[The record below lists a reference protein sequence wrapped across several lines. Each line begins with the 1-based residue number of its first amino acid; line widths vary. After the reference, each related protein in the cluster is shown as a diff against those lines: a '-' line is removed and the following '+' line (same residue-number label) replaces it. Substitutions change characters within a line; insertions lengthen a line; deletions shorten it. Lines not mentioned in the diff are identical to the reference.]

1 MIKTEKELL
10 IEFTDKN
17 SEVLIE
23 IAKFIHSNPELGNQE
38 FLSGKALGSF
48 LKKHNF
54 TVTHNIAGHETGFT
68 ARKVSSKPGPK
79 IAFLAEY
86 DALPEIGHGCGH
98 NLIGTASAGAAA
110 AIGNIIESLGGEVVV
125 FGTPAEEG
133 GDNGSAKA
141 SFVNEG
147 LFDNIDAALM
157 FHPAN
162 KNSVTQKTQT
172 VEPVDIEFFGKT
184 AHAAGS
190 PEKGIN
196 ALHALIHFYNTLH
209 SHQTGKFKNLNIH
222 GVITDG
228 GKAPNV
234 IPDYAKARF
243 YIRGATSN
251 ESREAVNTIKDI
263 LTGIDKAFNTTSK
276 LTYFQNRV
284 DHFVLT
290 PEFDKLFSNIYE
302 DYTGLTIEKGQ
313 IKPGG
318 STDAANVSHV
328 TPVIH
333 PYLSIGDSSLTGHTT
348 EFADAACSEKGFE
361 TLLLAAKLLSL
372 TALELYKD
380 SELLGKIKNNW
391 NRSINSQK

>member
-1 MIKTEKELL
+1 MSKTEKELL
-10 IEFTDKN
+10 IEFTDNN
-17 SEVLIE
+17 SKVLIE
-23 IAKFIHSNPELGNQE
+23 IAKFIHSNPELGNKE
-38 FLSGKALGSF
+38 FLSGRALGSF

-54 TVTHNIAGHETGFT
+54 TVTHNIAGYETGFT
-68 ARKVSSKPGPK
+68 AKKASSKPGPK

-110 AIGNIIESLGGEVVV
+110 AIGSIIETLGGEVIV

-147 LFDNIDAALM
+147 LFDDIDAALM

-184 AHAAGS
+184 AHAAGN

-196 ALHALIHFYNTLH
+196 ALHALIHLYNLLH
-209 SHQTGKFKNLNIH
+209 SHQSGKFKNLNIH

-243 YIRGATSN
+243 YIRGTASN
-251 ESREAVNTIKDI
+251 ESRKAVKAIEDI
-263 LTGIDKAFNTTSK
+263 LKGIDKAFGTTSK

-284 DHFVLT
+284 DHFILT
-290 PEFDKLFSNIYE
+290 PEFDQLFHDIYE
-302 DYTGLTIEKGQ
+302 NYTGIPLETGQ
-313 IKPGG
+313 TKPGG

-333 PYLSIGDSSLTGHTT
+333 PYLAIGDSSLTGHTI
-348 EFADAACSEKGFE
+348 EFADAACSEAGFA
-361 TLLLAAKLLSL
+361 TLLLAVKLLSL
-372 TALELYKD
+372 TALELYND
-380 SELLGKIKNNW
+380 SELLGKIKDDW
-391 NRSINSQK
+391 NKSINSQK

>member
-1 MIKTEKELL
+1 MIKTERETLT
-10 IEFTDKN
+10 EFTDKN
-17 SEVLIE
+17 SNQLIK
-23 IAKFIHSNPELGNQE
+23 IAKLIHDNPELGNQE
-38 FLSGKALGSF
+38 FLAGKTLGDF
-48 LKKHNF
+48 LEEQGF
-54 TVTHNIAGHETGFT
+54 TVAYNIAGHETGFF
-68 ARKVSSKPGPK
+68 AKKSSSKAGPK

-110 AIGNIIESLGGEVVV
+110 TIGNIIENLGGEVIV

-141 SFVNEG
+141 SFVNSG
-147 LFDNIDAALM
+147 LFNDIDAALM

-184 AHAAGS
+184 AHAAGN

-196 ALHALIHFYNTLH
+196 ALHALIHFYNILH
-209 SHQTGKFKNLNIH
+209 SYQLGKFKNLNIH

-243 YIRGATSN
+243 YIRGAASA
-251 ESREAVNTIKDI
+251 ESKEAVNIIDNI
-263 LTGIDKAFNTTSK
+263 LKGIDKSFGTTSK

-284 DHFVLT
+284 DHFILT
-290 PEFDKLFSNIYE
+290 PEFDKLFSDIYE
-302 DYTGLTIEKGQ
+302 EYTGEKIETEQ
-313 IKPGG
+313 IKAGG
-318 STDAANVSHV
+318 STDASNVSHV
-328 TPVIH
+328 IPVIH
-333 PYLSIGDSSLTGHTT
+333 PYLAIGDPSLTGHTT

-361 TLLLAAKLLSL
+361 TLILASKLLSL
-372 TALELYKD
+372 TALELYKNP
-380 SELLGKIKNNW
+380 ELLTKIKEDW
-391 NRSINSQK
+391 NKSVNSQ

>member
-1 MIKTEKELL
+1 MSKTEKELL
-10 IEFTDKN
+10 IEFTDNN
-17 SEVLIE
+17 SEVLTE
-23 IAKFIHSNPELGNQE
+23 IAKFIHSYPELGNQE
-38 FLSGKALGSF
+38 FLSGRALGSF

-68 ARKVSSKPGPK
+68 AKKVSSRPGPK

-110 AIGNIIESLGGEVVV
+110 AIGSIIETLGGEVIV

-141 SFVNEG
+141 SFVNDG
-147 LFDNIDAALM
+147 LFHDIDAALM
-157 FHPAN
+157 FHPSN
-162 KNSVTQKTQT
+162 KNSITQKTQT

-196 ALHALIHFYNTLH
+196 ALHALIHLYNVLH
-209 SHQTGKFKNLNIH
+209 SHQSSKFKNLNIH

-243 YIRGATSN
+243 YIRGTASS
-251 ESREAVNTIKDI
+251 ESREAVNAIEDI
-263 LTGIDKAFNTTSK
+263 LKGIDKAFGTTSK

-284 DHFVLT
+284 DHFILT
-290 PEFDKLFSNIYE
+290 PEFDKLFCDIYE
-302 DYTGLTIEKGQ
+302 DYTGTPLETGQ
-313 IKPGG
+313 TKPGG
-318 STDAANVSHV
+318 TTDAANVSHV

-333 PYLSIGDSSLTGHTT
+333 PYLAIGDSSLTGHTI
-348 EFADAACSEKGFE
+348 EFADAACSEKGFG
-361 TLLLAAKLLSL
+361 TLLLAVKLLSL

-380 SELLGKIKNNW
+380 SELLGKIKDDW
-391 NRSINSQK
+391 NKSINSQK

>member
-1 MIKTEKELL
+1 MAKTEKDIIIDFIDKNNKSL
-10 IEFTDKN
+10 IET
-17 SEVLIE
+17 
-23 IAKFIHSNPELGNQE
+23 AKFIHNNPELGNHE
-38 FLSGKALGSF
+38 FVSSKALADLLENQG
-48 LKKHNF
+48 F
-54 TVTHNIAGHETGFT
+54 TVTYNIAGHETGFIAKKT
-68 ARKVSSKPGPK
+68 SAKPGPK

-110 AIGNIIESLGGEVVV
+110 AIGNIIDDLGGEVIV
-125 FGTPAEEG
+125 FGSPAEEG

-141 SFVNEG
+141 SYVNNS
-147 LFDNIDAALM
+147 LFNDVDAALM

-162 KNSVTQKTQT
+162 KNSITQKTQT

-184 AHAAGS
+184 AHAAGN

-196 ALHALIHFYNTLH
+196 ALHALIHFYNILH
-209 SHQTGKFKNLNIH
+209 TYQLGKFKNLNIH

-243 YIRGATSN
+243 YIRGVTSK
-251 ESREAVNTIKDI
+251 ESQEAVNIIENI
-263 LTGIDKAFNTTSK
+263 LKGIDTSFGTTSK

-284 DHFVLT
+284 DHFILT
-290 PEFDKLFSNIYE
+290 PEFDKLFQKIYE
-302 DYTGLTIEKGQ
+302 EYRGNTIDTGQ

-328 TPVIH
+328 IPVIH
-333 PYLSIGDSSLTGHTT
+333 PYLAIGDSSLTGHTI
-348 EFADAACSEKGFE
+348 EFTNAACSEKGFE
-361 TLLLAAKLLSL
+361 TLILAAKLLSL

-380 SELLGKIKNNW
+380 SELLLNIKNDW
-391 NRSINSQK
+391 NNSISSQ